1 MTQEKSKMPR
11 SRQIRYLRSSR
22 NNWKENAAKKQKKLR
37 EYEQTIRSLKTS
49 REHWKT
55 RAKEAEK
62 RIKELEKKLERQSR
76 KRSQISESGPR
87 EIRTENSEQVFQH
100 HYTVQTIQVSVQQ
113 VIEAGNSYRG
123 VGTTMRIFSEGFS
136 TEVPH
141 YSTIRRWVERI
152 GFYELNREKEK
163 REDWIYI
170 MDLTLELGR
179 EKALVIYGIPEDSWQ
194 KIVSEERRCLTH
206 TDGEILAIEITES
219 ATSEWIQ
226 QTLASLT
233 QTVGI
238 PRQIIADQGSNLK
251 KGIQL
256 YQESNPQVI
265 YTYDV
270 THGMANLLKKEL
282 FSDEHFQLF
291 CSDCHRSRQQL
302 KQTELAFLAPPSQ
315 RSQCRYF
322 NLERLVDWAR
332 NLLNCPLDIF
342 PELLPSID
350 SKKLEQ
356 RLKEKLAWL
365 GRYQEQIPLWM
376 MMLEMTRTLE
386 KQLKIFGLNRQSLTQ
401 FSQKLSQL
409 EISEILEPFQ
419 QKIFT
424 YLKKEIE
431 LIQDD
436 RTILA
441 TSDILESIFGKYK
454 HFSQRCPLSDLR
466 SMLLTI
472 PLSTMKL
479 TRDVIKQALE
489 TVREIDLSQWVNE
502 IFGQSMLSKRQTLFS
517 ASNSDM
523 KTV

>member
-1 MTQEKSKMPR
+1 M
-11 SRQIRYLRSSR
+11 
-22 NNWKENAAKKQKKLR
+22 
-37 EYEQTIRSLKTS
+37 
-49 REHWKT
+49 
-55 RAKEAEK
+55 
-62 RIKELEKKLERQSR
+62 
-76 KRSQISESGPR
+76 
-87 EIRTENSEQVFQH
+87 
-100 HYTVQTIQVSVQQ
+100 
-113 VIEAGNSYRG
+113 
-123 VGTTMRIFSEGFS
+123 
-136 TEVPH
+136 
-141 YSTIRRWVERI
+141 
-152 GFYELNREKEK
+152 
-163 REDWIYI
+163 
-170 MDLTLELGR
+170 
-179 EKALVIYGIPEDSWQ
+179 IYGIPEESWQ

-238 PRQIIADQGSNLK
+238 PRQIIADRGSNLK

-302 KQTELAFLAPPSQ
+302 K
-315 RSQCRYF
+315 
-322 NLERLVDWAR
+322 
-332 NLLNCPLDIF
+332 
-342 PELLPSID
+342 
-350 SKKLEQ
+350 
-356 RLKEKLAWL
+356 
-365 GRYQEQIPLWM
+365 
-376 MMLEMTRTLE
+376 
-386 KQLKIFGLNRQSLTQ
+386 IFGLNRQSLTQ
-401 FSQKLSQL
+401 FSQKLSRL

-517 ASNSDM
+517 AANSDM